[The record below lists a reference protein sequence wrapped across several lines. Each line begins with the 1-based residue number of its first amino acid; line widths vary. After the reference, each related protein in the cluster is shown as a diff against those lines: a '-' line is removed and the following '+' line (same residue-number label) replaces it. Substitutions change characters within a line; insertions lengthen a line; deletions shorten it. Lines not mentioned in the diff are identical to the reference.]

1 MLLTVDLG
9 NTSVKLG
16 IFENDNQIAFSCFD
30 GIYDD
35 YRGLM
40 LSFIFKSGL
49 REDDIDAAILSCVV
63 PRVYDDA
70 YNALASIVGED
81 NILDINPN
89 KDYGIKLAVPNPQE
103 VGDDIIVMCA
113 YAYSLYHRELLV
125 VSMGTCSVICHVT
138 KDGEFKHCII
148 APGFTKMSETLWK
161 NAAQLPEFE
170 LTHSNTYLANNTVD
184 AMNIG
189 IYNGYLGMMSSLIN
203 GIRNEIGDEEPYIIG
218 CGGLGKMVAP
228 YLPELHEYDPDF
240 VTRGLNFIYERYG
253 KHE

>member
-16 IFENDNQIAFSCFD
+16 IYDNDMRMAFSCFD
-30 GIYDD
+30 GVCDN
-35 YRGLM
+35 YRSLI

-49 REDDIDAAILSCVV
+49 REDNLDAAILSCVV
-63 PRVYDDA
+63 PSVYDTVYDT
-70 YNALASIVGED
+70 LASIVGKD
-81 NILDINPN
+81 NIVDINPH
-89 KDYGIKLAVPNPQE
+89 KDYGIKLDVPNPNE

-113 YAYSLYHRELLV
+113 YAYNLYHREILV

-138 KDGEFKHCII
+138 KNGEFKHCII
-148 APGFTKMSETLWK
+148 APGFTKMSETLWR

-170 LTHSNTYLANNTVD
+170 LKHKNTYLANNTID

-189 IYNGYLGMMSSLIN
+189 IYNGYIGMMSSLIK
-203 GIRNEIGDEEPYIIG
+203 GIKNEINEEPYIIG
-218 CGGLGKMVAP
+218 CGGLGKMAVP
-228 YLPELHEYDPDF
+228 YMTDLDEYDPDF